1 MIIATEAPNQPDA
14 LSTFIAEVEGSLS
27 KLKKS
32 LAESPMP
39 CGSRAL
45 AFAIAAGLPPSMAYT
60 VSETARYM
68 GLDEKTLRNENEAG
82 RMAFILPAGQSRG
95 SRIAVDE
102 VDRWMNERRGDRR

>member
-14 LSTFIAEVEGSLS
+14 LSTFIAEVEGSLA

-45 AFAIAAGLPPSMAYT
+45 AFAMAYT

-102 VDRWMNERRGDRR
+102 VDRWMNERNGGGK

>member
-1 MIIATEAPNQPDA
+1 MIVATDTTNQPDA
-14 LSTFIAEVEGSLS
+14 ISTFIAEVEGSLS

-102 VDRWMNERRGDRR
+102 VDRWMNERNGGGK

>member
-1 MIIATEAPNQPDA
+1 MIIATEAANQPDA

-45 AFAIAAGLPPSMAYT
+45 AFAVAAGLPPCMAYT
-60 VSETARYM
+60 VSDTARYM
-68 GLDEKTLRNENEAG
+68 GLDVQTLYNEHAAG
-82 RMAFILPAGQSRG
+82 RMAFILPRGQSRG
-95 SRIAVDE
+95 SRITVDE
-102 VDRWMNERRGDRR
+102 VDRWMNERNGGGK

>member
-1 MIIATEAPNQPDA
+1 MIVATDTTNQPDA
-14 LSTFIAEVEGSLS
+14 ISTFIAEVEGSLS

-45 AFAIAAGLPPSMAYT
+45 AFAIAAGLPPCMAYT

-68 GLDEKTLRNENEAG
+68 GLDVQTLYNEHAAG
-82 RMAFILPAGQSRG
+82 RMAFILPRGQSRG
-95 SRIAVDE
+95 NRIAVDE
-102 VDRWMNERRGDRR
+102 VDRWMDERKGEGK